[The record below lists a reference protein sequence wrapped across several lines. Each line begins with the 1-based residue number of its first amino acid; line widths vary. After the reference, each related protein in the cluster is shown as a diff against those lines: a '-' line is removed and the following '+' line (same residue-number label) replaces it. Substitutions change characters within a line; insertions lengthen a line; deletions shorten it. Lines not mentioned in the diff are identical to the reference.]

1 MIGRHIFIWL
11 VMSIALMQTSFAQVD
26 FKNQYNQ
33 FSLRCQR
40 ELNNGDYILLYS
52 SFIQRTDNV
61 GTPIWTLEF
70 TEGGV
75 PLNANIA
82 LRCIQQT
89 TDLGFIITGT
99 YVNAGNEDVVLIK
112 TDGAGNVTWSKQF
125 GGGGNDH
132 GLWVEQTPDG
142 GYIISGTKD
151 EFTPFRVIEGDI
163 YVIKTDAL
171 GNLQWDNVW
180 SAGGLESAQNIKP
193 TSDGGYILTGNSA
206 PEDVGLNR
214 IYLMKLDNAGN
225 VSWQTKYNISCASG
239 DASSGREVWEIPGGY
254 IVGGYVGGDLAP
266 LPSKALF
273 LKVDGAGNINDI
285 GAYEFMLGGG
295 GMTDLGFASMDV
307 TSTGEFV
314 GCGGGY
320 NDFGPLYI
328 LKADANLNMVWS
340 RTYWS
345 MSFNSATSVRESSDN
360 GFAFI
365 DGTSQL
371 LKTTDQGM
379 IHCEVPNAVFE
390 SVANGAGINLGAVL
404 MPDGASNNIGI
415 QTGAANITV
424 NVMCPPVVLDLDI
437 TSTDV
442 NCFGGNDGEATV
454 TVNGGTA
461 PYSYDWQ
468 PGGQV
473 TPTATNL
480 VAGTYTVTVTDDVGT
495 TATATVTI
503 DEPAAALSV
512 TIDPVNPICEGDNVN
527 LISNVA
533 GGTAPY
539 NYLWSTGGIT
549 STINVAPGVT
559 TNYVVTVTDDNG
571 CMANANID
579 VMVNTAP
586 IVSFITDITQG
597 CEQVCINFT
606 NTTPNTQTLEWDF
619 GDGSALDNNSPVQHC
634 FQTAGNF
641 DITLTITDGLGCT
654 GSTTANNLIQVYSN
668 PVADFN
674 FSPHNA
680 SIADPTIQ
688 FTDLSIGATT
698 WNWSFGDLSGTT
710 SNLQHPEFTYSDTG
724 TYEVELIVSNA
735 AGCTDTVVYPV
746 TIFGEYIIYIPNTF
760 TPNGDEMN
768 PVFKPY
774 ARGVVEYSFDIFNR
788 WGELIFH
795 SNDLSLGWSGK
806 PKNSNLISPQGV
818 YVYKINLTDVLGEEH
833 QYIGQVNLLR

>member
-1 MIGRHIFIWL
+1 MTRRHMYICL
-11 VMSIALMQTSFAQVD
+11 AALIAFTQTSIAQVD

-89 TDLGFIITGT
+89 SDLGFIMTGT
-99 YVNAGNEDVVLIK
+99 YTNAGNEEVVLIK
-112 TDGAGNVTWSKQF
+112 SDGAGNITWSKQF
-125 GGGGNDH
+125 GGLGNDH

-142 GYIISGTKD
+142 GYIVSGTKD
-151 EFTPFRVIEGDI
+151 EVTPFRFTEGDI

-180 SAGGLESAQNIKP
+180 SAGGLESGQNIKP
-193 TSDGGYILTGNSA
+193 TSDGGYILTGNCA
-206 PEDVGLNR
+206 PEDDGLNR

-225 VSWQTKYNISCASG
+225 VNWQTKYNISCASG

-254 IVGGYVGGDLAP
+254 IAGGYVGGDLLP

-273 LKVDGAGNINDI
+273 LKVDAAGAINDI

-314 GCGGGY
+314 GSGGGY

-360 GFAFI
+360 GFALI

-379 IHCEVPNAVFE
+379 IHCEIPNAVFE
-390 SVANGAGINLGAVL
+390 SVANGASINLGAVL
-404 MPDGASNNIGI
+404 MADGATNNAGV
-415 QTGAANITV
+415 QTGAANITM

-437 TSTDV
+437 TSTNV

-461 PYSYDWQ
+461 PYTYDWQ
-468 PGGQV
+468 PGGQA
-473 TPTATNL
+473 TATATNL
-480 VAGTYTVTVTDDVGT
+480 LAGTYTVTVTDDVGT
-495 TATATVTI
+495 TASATVTI
-503 DEPAAALSV
+503 NEPATALSV
-512 TIDPVNPICEGDNVN
+512 TIDPVNTICEGDNVN
-527 LISNVA
+527 LIANVA

-539 NYLWSTGGIT
+539 TFLWSTGAIT
-549 STINVAPGVT
+549 STINVSPLLT

-571 CMANANID
+571 CIVNANID
-579 VMVNTAP
+579 VNVNPAP
-586 IVSFITDITQG
+586 VVSFITDINQG
-597 CEQVCINFT
+597 CEHVCVNFT
-606 NTTPNTQTLEWDF
+606 NTTPNTQSLEWDF
-619 GDGSALDNNSPVQHC
+619 GDGSPVSVNDPEQHC
-634 FQTAGNF
+634 FNSAGAY
-641 DITLTITDGLGCT
+641 DITLSVMDFNGCSGT
-654 GSTTANNLIQVYSN
+654 STMNNLINVFSN
-668 PVADFN
+668 PVADFT
-674 FSPHNA
+674 FTPVNA
-680 SIADPTIQ
+680 SIADPTIN
-688 FTDLSIGATT
+688 FIDLSTGATT
-698 WNWSFGDLSGTT
+698 WTWSFGDQSGTT
-710 SNLQHPEFTYSDTG
+710 SNLQHPVFTYTDTG
-724 TYEVELIVSNA
+724 TYEVQLVVTNV
-735 AGCTDTVVYPV
+735 AGCTDTVAYPV
-746 TIFGEYIIYIPNTF
+746 TIYGEFVIYIPNTF
-760 TPNGDEMN
+760 TPNDDEMN
-768 PVFKPY
+768 QIFKPY
-774 ARGVVEYSFDIFNR
+774 GRGIAEYSFDIFNR

-795 SNDLSLGWSGK
+795 SNELAFGWSGK
-806 PKNSNLISPQGV
+806 PSNSNRISPQGV
-818 YVYKINLTDVLGEEH
+818 YVYKINVTDVLGEEH
-833 QYIGQVNLLR
+833 QYIGQVNLIR